1 MKNKRKQKMIKVSK
15 ISGKVAF
22 NTLMMIFSITCIF
35 PVIWI
40 MYSSLKTNEEFMLDI
55 LALPKH
61 LQFGNYVKAFIEGK
75 MYTYFLN
82 SLFNTIIPV
91 MLVIFFSFSIAY
103 VLARYT
109 FRGRNAIYTMFIV
122 GMLVPVYS
130 LIVPLFIQFKTLG
143 MADKLGT
150 LILPY
155 VALRMPLSIFLFES
169 FIRTIPYELEEA
181 AFIDGAGPL
190 KTMFKIV
197 FPMCM
202 PVTAT
207 VLILAFLDTWNEFPF
222 ALVLTTKQSLR
233 TLPVG
238 LTGFYGQYTT
248 DYTTLMA
255 ALVLSILPVIIIY
268 LIFRNRIIQGM
279 TAGAVKG

>member
-1 MKNKRKQKMIKVSK
+1 MKRSPGQLARRSLRMSARAV
-15 ISGKVAF
+15 F
-22 NTLMMIFSITCIF
+22 NAVMLAFSITCIF
-35 PVIWI
+35 PIIWI
-40 MYSSLKTNEEFMLDI
+40 IYSSLKTKDEFMLDI
-55 LALPKH
+55 MALPQH
-61 LQFGNYVKAFIEGK
+61 PQLGNYEKAFVDGK
-75 MYTYFLN
+75 MHTYFFN
-82 SLFNTIIPV
+82 SIFNTVITV
-91 MLVIFFSFSIAY
+91 VLVIFLSFCIAY
-103 VLARYT
+103 ALARYS
-109 FRGRNAIYTMFIV
+109 FKGRNVIYTMFIV

-130 LIVPLFIQFKTLG
+130 LIVPLFIQFKSIG
-143 MADKLGT
+143 IYDKLGT

-155 VALRMPLSIFLFES
+155 IALRLPLSIFLFES
-169 FIRTIPYELEEA
+169 YIRTIPMELEEA
-181 AFIDGAGPL
+181 AYIDGAGSIR
-190 KTMFKIV
+190 TMFKIV
-197 FPMCM
+197 FPVCM

-222 ALVLTTKQSLR
+222 ALVLTTNQSLR

-255 ALVLSILPVIIIY
+255 ALVLSILPVIITY